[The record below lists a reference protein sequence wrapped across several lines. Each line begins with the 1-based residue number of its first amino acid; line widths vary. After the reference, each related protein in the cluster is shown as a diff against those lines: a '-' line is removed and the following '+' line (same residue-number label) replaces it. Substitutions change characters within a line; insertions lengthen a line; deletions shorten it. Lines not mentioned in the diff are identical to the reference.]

1 VRSAR
6 VGWPRVARFLLS
18 AAALAALSCF
28 FESAFAADTP
38 GAVVERGRYL
48 ADAGDCVSCHTRVG
62 GAPFSGGL
70 AFSTPFGII
79 HSTNITPDPQSGIG
93 RWTQTDF
100 ERALRQGVGHEG
112 EHLYP
117 VFPYPSFTKTSDAD
131 VAALWAFL
139 RSIPPVKYTTPA
151 NDVTF
156 PFGQRWLLGVW
167 KRLYF
172 KEGRFVADESKS
184 AEWNRGAY
192 LVEGLGHCGA
202 CHSPRNFLGA
212 EDTARAMTGGA
223 LKEDTGG
230 RSMAWSAVNL
240 TSSSSGLQ
248 SWSMEDLTNYLKLGY
263 SPHASVFGPMN
274 SVVMNST
281 RRLTPADDQAI
292 AAYLKSLAAKKQDS
306 GTPSGN
312 QIMADGE
319 TLYSIHCGTCHL
331 PTGLGSISTG
341 PPLAGSAVVLAADP
355 KSLIN
360 VTLGGPELPSPAPS
374 EEWQSRKWQAMP
386 AFSDKL
392 SDDEIAALLSYIRNS
407 WGNKEG
413 AVSADQVSKQR

>member
-1 VRSAR
+1 MRSAR

-28 FESAFAADTP
+28 FEPAFAADTP

-274 SVVMNST
+274 SVKVPLLST
-281 RRLTPADDQAI
+281 A
-292 AAYLKSLAAKKQDS
+292 
-306 GTPSGN
+306 PS
-312 QIMADGE
+312 
-319 TLYSIHCGTCHL
+319 
-331 PTGLGSISTG
+331 
-341 PPLAGSAVVLAADP
+341 
-355 KSLIN
+355 
-360 VTLGGPELPSPAPS
+360 LGGWLVASTPL
-374 EEWQSRKWQAMP
+374 
-386 AFSDKL
+386 
-392 SDDEIAALLSYIRNS
+392 
-407 WGNKEG
+407 
-413 AVSADQVSKQR
+413 